1 MARPLPFA
9 AHRSLSR
16 FRRSFLAGG
25 ILLMLAALG
34 TVEAKAQAQAQA
46 KLEQTDVAIVA
57 TRDTQ
62 VGVQLA
68 IADALGYFKDE
79 GLQVS
84 PKWVQSG
91 DDVVQLLGAG
101 ATPMGCASTFGATLL
116 AAQHIPIHAVQGLAD
131 MAGTQGFVLAPK
143 VKLASPKEL
152 EGKKLA
158 YTNGNPQILILA
170 KLAKRY
176 GFDMSKVSLVNMLPS
191 EGVVAAEKGDVAGL
205 LSFQPFLYRLTA
217 LGGSMYVTGR
227 QSWISGQQQD
237 LAGSERFLF
246 LNAIL
251 MAQDSWI
258 KDKPNTVKAV
268 MRAFDRAT
276 KLLAS
281 DRPQAVEI
289 IQRGIKIDPAA
300 ISAIM
305 NVNVYNSAIT
315 PEMAS
320 SISDLSEWAL
330 SIKRIPAAVKPT
342 DIIDPTLLASQD
354 PALVMWRAP

>member
-1 MARPLPFA
+1 MPGRLFYPSSRPASWTFG
-9 AHRSLSR
+9 RN
-16 FRRSFLAGG
+16 
-25 ILLMLAALG
+25 MLAAPIFVAMAVLWAG
-34 TVEAKAQAQAQA
+34 AANAQV
-46 KLEQTDVAIVA
+46 KVEQTDVAIVA

-101 ATPMGCASTFGATLL
+101 AVPMGCASTFGATLL
-116 AAQHIPIHAVQGLAD
+116 AAQRIPIHAVQGLAD
-131 MAGTQGFVLAPK
+131 MAGTQGFVLSPN

-176 GFDMSKVSLVNMLPS
+176 GFDMSKVTLMNMQPS

-205 LSFQPFLYRLTA
+205 LSFQPFLYRLVA
-217 LGGSMYVTGR
+217 LGGTMYATGR
-227 QSWISGQQQD
+227 KSWVSGREED
-237 LAGSERFLF
+237 LGPDYRLLF

-251 MAQDSWI
+251 MTEDGWI

-276 KLLAS
+276 KFVNS
-281 DRPQAVEI
+281 DRTKAVEI
-289 IQRGIKIDPAA
+289 LGQGIKIDPAA

-305 NVNVYNSAIT
+305 NVNRYSSALT
-315 PEMAS
+315 PDVGS

-330 SIKRIPAAVKPT
+330 SIKRIPIAVKPT
-342 DIIDPTLLASQD
+342 DIIDPTLLASMN
-354 PALVMWRAP
+354 PSLVTWHAQ